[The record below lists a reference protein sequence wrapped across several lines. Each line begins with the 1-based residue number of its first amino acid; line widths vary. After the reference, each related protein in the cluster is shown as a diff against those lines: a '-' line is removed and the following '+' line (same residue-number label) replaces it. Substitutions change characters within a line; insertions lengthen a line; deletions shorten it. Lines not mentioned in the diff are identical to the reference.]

1 MHLQCATQQWYMR
14 LDQDEG
20 TPGWN
25 RFTELLDRRFGPP
38 FRSNPLDKL
47 VVCRRTSTVVD
58 YQEHF
63 LALLTRAGPL
73 TESQKVQLFTAG
85 LQEPLSIDVH
95 LQGPV

>member
-1 MHLQCATQQWYMR
+1 MA
-14 LDQDEG
+14 
-20 TPGWN
+20 
-25 RFTELLDRRFGPP
+25 
-38 FRSNPLDKL
+38 
-47 VVCRRTSTVVD
+47 D